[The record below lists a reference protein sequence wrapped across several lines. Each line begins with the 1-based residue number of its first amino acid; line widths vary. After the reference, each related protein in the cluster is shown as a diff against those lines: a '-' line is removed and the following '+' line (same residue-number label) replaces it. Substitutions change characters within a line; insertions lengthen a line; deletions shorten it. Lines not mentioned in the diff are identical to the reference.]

1 MQPNVDG
8 IDGYIYILTSPHKC
22 RISRRKIGLTT
33 LPHHRMNTYL
43 TSCCDLDELYFEK
56 LYHVRVSGV
65 EELRE
70 LEGKL
75 HAHFDTLR
83 RRREWFELDS
93 PDPVGEFIRTHASF
107 SKECT
112 LNDVK
117 DLQYSKESVKREKR
131 LIQEQQQQEQ
141 QQQQQQEQE
150 PVPLLVPVP
159 LPVKK
164 DLIIEYFS
172 HMLPP
177 GALLPRR
184 IQSELFCAF
193 LGKTAENEKYTGI
206 VQWPT
211 AVGKTI
217 GMLSLLF
224 ISFSRRSSEG
234 KIWRGLLI
242 APQND
247 ILNTIMDSIKRLEK
261 WGITIISGHDAQF
274 VDALQEYPRDRHC
287 LIITTH
293 ASLTDRRKWE
303 MLPDIDHC
311 HYDEVHQSTG
321 MQFFGLLVEWIP
333 KFTYFTGTSATPKTC
348 NSEQHTR
355 LHQLFGNP
363 LEVLH
368 QCEMDEAVK
377 EGWIAQPKIIAKIV
391 DSATRIQDF
400 IGIVAQSVA
409 KKREQG
415 KWMYGKVIVYLDT
428 IADVQA
434 AVRCA
439 VQYFNGPGSGS
450 GSTTIYMAVK
460 DTSVATANASTVT
473 AATTDSDVVPIE
485 GAHPDSE
492 FIKDEADGSLRIL
505 FACQRYRQGSDIKGI
520 EMTTVLF
527 NSTIATNVFVQIM
540 GRALRRD
547 YAYAN
552 KEGWCVI
559 VKTRSEGEEETSEDV
574 MDSILLEMASF
585 LMLSSSSNT
594 DADNKKTKKQQLQD
608 FVSQFLEFDV
618 DRKEFSIEETVER
631 MQCMYLRKEYVSG
644 NKGVREYCVEK
655 RIDSSFEYAE
665 HRKTETRISLPC
677 DIPCQSTETVYA
689 FLHPNASCMQKSE
702 FISILK
708 SLDLT
713 TSQKYESWRTG
724 LLLSSSQYPSIQHI
738 SDGYFGPN
746 DTNFNT
752 FVESKR
758 SSRR

>member
-1 MQPNVDG
+1 MQS

-22 RISRRKIGLTT
+22 SVHRRKIGLTT

-56 LYHVRVSGV
+56 LYHVNVPGV
-65 EELRE
+65 EELRDI
-70 LEGKL
+70 EGKM
-75 HAHFDTLR
+75 HEHFGPFR

-93 PDPVGEFIRTHASF
+93 PDPVGEFIRNHPSF
-107 SKECT
+107 SKECV

-117 DLQYSKESVKREKR
+117 DLQYSKELVKREKR
-131 LIQEQQQQEQ
+131 LLQK
-141 QQQQQQEQE
+141 QQEQE
-150 PVPLLVPVP
+150 QEATESASGSGSGSGSI
-159 LPVKK
+159 PVKE
-164 DLIIEYFS
+164 DLICEYFS

-177 GALLPRR
+177 GQLPRR

-193 LGKTAENEKYTGI
+193 LKKTAENEKYTGI

-217 GMLSLLF
+217 GMLSLLY

-303 MLPDIDHC
+303 MLPEIDHC

-415 KWMYGKVIVYLDT
+415 KWMYGKVIVYLET

-439 VQYFNGPGSGS
+439 VKHFNESNESGTGSA
-450 GSTTIYMAVK
+450 TIYMAVK
-460 DTSVATANASTVT
+460 DTSAVTVT
-473 AATTDSDVVPIE
+473 AATDSEVVSIE

-520 EMTTVLF
+520 EMTMVLF

-547 YAYAN
+547 PVYAN

-585 LMLSSSSNT
+585 LMLSSTSNT
-594 DADNKKTKKQQLQD
+594 DADMKKTKKDQLQD

-644 NKGVREYCVEK
+644 NKGVREYCIEK
-655 RIDSSFEYAE
+655 GIDSSFEYAE
-665 HRKTETRISLPC
+665 HRKTETRISLPP

-702 FISILK
+702 FISVLK

-724 LLLSSSQYPSIQHI
+724 LVLSSSSSHYPSIQNI

>member
-1 MQPNVDG
+1 MNIADNPDDENEN
-8 IDGYIYILTSPHKC
+8 GYIYILTSPYKKT
-22 RISRRKIGLTT
+22 IPRRKIGLTT
-33 LPHHRMNTYL
+33 LPHHRLHTYM
-43 TSCCDLDELYFEK
+43 TSCCDVDELYFEK
-56 LYHVRVSGV
+56 LYRVRVSGV
-65 EELRE
+65 EELRDI
-70 LEGKL
+70 EGKL

-93 PDPVGEFIRTHASF
+93 PDPVDEFIRNHASF

-131 LIQEQQQQEQ
+131 LVKQQQEQ
-141 QQQQQQEQE
+141 QEQQD
-150 PVPLLVPVP
+150 P
-159 LPVKK
+159 LPVHVPVLIPDKK
-164 DLIIEYFS
+164 DLITEYFS

-177 GALLPRR
+177 GSTLPRR

-193 LGKTAENEKYTGI
+193 LEKTSENEKYKGI

-391 DSATRIQDF
+391 DSVTRIQDF
-400 IGIVAQSVA
+400 IVIVAQSVA

-415 KWMYGKVIVYLDT
+415 KWVYGKVIVYLDT
-428 IADVQA
+428 IADVQT

-439 VQYFNGPGSGS
+439 IQYFNEA
-450 GSTTIYMAVK
+450 TIYMAVK
-460 DTSVATANASTVT
+460 DTSAANANAGASTEL
-473 AATTDSDVVPIE
+473 DVVPIE

-520 EMTTVLF
+520 EMTMVLF

-585 LMLSSSSNT
+585 LILSSTS
-594 DADNKKTKKQQLQD
+594 DADNKKPKKQQLQD

-644 NKGVREYCVEK
+644 NKGVREYCIDK
-655 RIDSSFEYAE
+655 GIDSSFEYAE
-665 HRKTETRISLPC
+665 HRKTETRISLPT
-677 DIPCQSTETVYA
+677 DLPCQSNETVYA

-702 FISILK
+702 FINLLK
-708 SLDLT
+708 TLDLT
-713 TSQKYESWRTG
+713 TSQKYETWRTG
-724 LLLSSSQYPSIQHI
+724 LVWPSAYPSIQHI

>member
-1 MQPNVDG
+1 MQPTVDG

-33 LPHHRMNTYL
+33 LPHHRINTYL

-131 LIQEQQQQEQ
+131 LIQEQQHQEQ
-141 QQQQQQEQE
+141 QHQEQE
-150 PVPLLVPVP
+150 PVPVP

-164 DLIIEYFS
+164 DLITEYFS
-172 HMLPP
+172 HMLPL

-400 IGIVAQSVA
+400 IVIVAQSVA

-434 AVRCA
+434 AVRYA

-450 GSTTIYMAVK
+450 ATIYMAVK
-460 DTSVATANASTVT
+460 DTSVANAAIANASIVT
-473 AATTDSDVVPIE
+473 AATACTNDSDVVHIE

-492 FIKDEADGSLRIL
+492 FIKDDADGSLRIL

-520 EMTTVLF
+520 EMTMVLF

-574 MDSILLEMASF
+574 MDGILLEMASF
-585 LMLSSSSNT
+585 LILSSTS
-594 DADNKKTKKQQLQD
+594 DAADMKKTKKQQLQD

-644 NKGVREYCVEK
+644 NKGVREYCVDK
-655 RIDSSFEYAE
+655 GIDSSFEYAE

-677 DIPCQSTETVYA
+677 DLPCHSNETVYA

-724 LLLSSSQYPSIQHI
+724 LVWPSAYPSIQHI

>member
-1 MQPNVDG
+1 MNIADNPDDENEN
-8 IDGYIYILTSPHKC
+8 GYIYILTSPYKKT
-22 RISRRKIGLTT
+22 IPRRKIGLTT
-33 LPHHRMNTYL
+33 LPHHRLHTYM
-43 TSCCDLDELYFEK
+43 TSCCDVDELYFEK
-56 LYHVRVSGV
+56 LYRVRVSGV
-65 EELRE
+65 EELRDI
-70 LEGKL
+70 EGKL

-93 PDPVGEFIRTHASF
+93 PDPVDEFIRNHASF

-131 LIQEQQQQEQ
+131 LVKQQQEQ
-141 QQQQQQEQE
+141 QEQQD
-150 PVPLLVPVP
+150 P
-159 LPVKK
+159 LPVHVPVLIPDKK
-164 DLIIEYFS
+164 DLITEYFS

-177 GALLPRR
+177 GSTLPRR
-184 IQSELFCAF
+184 IQSELFRAF
-193 LGKTAENEKYTGI
+193 LEKTSENEKYKGI

-247 ILNTIMDSIKRLEK
+247 ILNTIMDSIKRLKK

-391 DSATRIQDF
+391 DSVTRIQDF
-400 IGIVAQSVA
+400 IVIVAQSVA

-415 KWMYGKVIVYLDT
+415 KWVYGKVIVYLDT

-439 VQYFNGPGSGS
+439 IQYFNEA
-450 GSTTIYMAVK
+450 TIYMAVK
-460 DTSVATANASTVT
+460 DTSAANANAGASTEL
-473 AATTDSDVVPIE
+473 DVVPIE

-492 FIKDEADGSLRIL
+492 FINDEADGSLRIL

-520 EMTTVLF
+520 EMTMVLF

-540 GRALRRD
+540 GRALRKD

-585 LMLSSSSNT
+585 LILSSTS
-594 DADNKKTKKQQLQD
+594 DADNKKPKKQQLQD

-644 NKGVREYCVEK
+644 NKGVREYCIDK
-655 RIDSSFEYAE
+655 GIDSSFEYAE

-677 DIPCQSTETVYA
+677 DIPCQSNETVYA

-702 FISILK
+702 FINLLK
-708 SLDLT
+708 TLDLT
-713 TSQKYESWRTG
+713 TSQKYETWRTG
-724 LLLSSSQYPSIQHI
+724 LVWPSAYPSIQHI

>member
-1 MQPNVDG
+1 MNIADNPDDENEN
-8 IDGYIYILTSPHKC
+8 GYIYILTSPYKKT
-22 RISRRKIGLTT
+22 IPRRKIGLTT
-33 LPHHRMNTYL
+33 LPHHRLQTYM
-43 TSCCDLDELYFEK
+43 TSCCDVDELYFEK
-56 LYHVRVSGV
+56 LYRVRVPGV
-65 EELRE
+65 EELRDI
-70 LEGKL
+70 EGKL

-93 PDPVGEFIRTHASF
+93 PDPVDKFIRNHASF

-131 LIQEQQQQEQ
+131 LIKQQQQKQ
-141 QQQQQQEQE
+141 QHQQKQE
-150 PVPLLVPVP
+150 PGP
-159 LPVKK
+159 LPVPVQHKN
-164 DLIIEYFS
+164 DLITEYFS

-177 GALLPRR
+177 GSMLPRK
-184 IQSELFCAF
+184 IQSELFRAF
-193 LGKTAENEKYTGI
+193 LEKTSKNEKYTGI

-247 ILNTIMDSIKRLEK
+247 ILNTIIDSIKRLEK

-391 DSATRIQDF
+391 DSVTRIQDF
-400 IGIVAQSVA
+400 IVIVAQSVA

-415 KWMYGKVIVYLDT
+415 KWVYGKVIVYLDT

-439 VQYFNGPGSGS
+439 IQYFNKA
-450 GSTTIYMAVK
+450 TIYMAVK
-460 DTSVATANASTVT
+460 DTSAATANAG
-473 AATTDSDVVPIE
+473 ATTELDVVPIE

-520 EMTTVLF
+520 EMTMVLF

-585 LMLSSSSNT
+585 LILSSTS

-631 MQCMYLRKEYVSG
+631 MQCMYLRKEYISG
-644 NKGVREYCVEK
+644 NKGVREYCIDK
-655 RIDSSFEYAE
+655 GIDSSFEYAE
-665 HRKTETRISLPC
+665 HRKTETRISLPS
-677 DIPCQSTETVYA
+677 DIPCQSNETVYA

-702 FISILK
+702 FITLLK
-708 SLDLT
+708 TLDLT
-713 TSQKYESWRTG
+713 TSQKYETWRTG
-724 LLLSSSQYPSIQHI
+724 LVWPSAYPSIQHI
-738 SDGYFGPN
+738 NDGYFGHN

-758 SSRR
+758 SRR

>member
-1 MQPNVDG
+1 MQSTTTANNNHDNSG
-8 IDGYIYILTSPHKC
+8 TIDGYIYILTSPHKC
-22 RISRRKIGLTT
+22 NVRRRKIGLTT

-56 LYHVRVSGV
+56 LYHVKVSGV
-65 EELRE
+65 EELRDI
-70 LEGKL
+70 EGKM
-75 HAHFDTLR
+75 HEHFGPLR

-93 PDPVGEFIRTHASF
+93 PDPVGEFIRNHPSF
-107 SKECT
+107 SKECA

-117 DLQYSKESVKREKR
+117 DLQYSKESAKREKR
-131 LIQEQQQQEQ
+131 LIQEQEQ
-141 QQQQQQEQE
+141 HQEQE
-150 PVPLLVPVP
+150 PVPLPVP
-159 LPVKK
+159 GPVPDKK
-164 DLIIEYFS
+164 DLITEYFS
-172 HMLPP
+172 HMLPS
-177 GALLPRR
+177 GSLLPRR
-184 IQSELFCAF
+184 IQSELFRAF

-450 GSTTIYMAVK
+450 VTIYMAVK
-460 DTSVATANASTVT
+460 DTSAANAST
-473 AATTDSDVVPIE
+473 AATASTNDSDVVPIE

-520 EMTTVLF
+520 EMTMVLF

-574 MDSILLEMASF
+574 MDGILLEMASF
-585 LMLSSSSNT
+585 LILSSTS

-644 NKGVREYCVEK
+644 NKGVREYCVDK
-655 RIDSSFEYAE
+655 GIDSSFEYAE

-702 FISILK
+702 FINVLK
-708 SLDLT
+708 THDLS

-724 LLLSSSQYPSIQHI
+724 IVLSSSSRSSHYPSIQHI

-758 SSRR
+758 SRR

>member
-1 MQPNVDG
+1 MNIADNPDDENEN
-8 IDGYIYILTSPHKC
+8 GYIYILTSPYKKT
-22 RISRRKIGLTT
+22 IPRRKIGLTT
-33 LPHHRMNTYL
+33 LPHHRLHTYM
-43 TSCCDLDELYFEK
+43 TSCCDVDELYFEK
-56 LYHVRVSGV
+56 LYRVRVSGV
-65 EELRE
+65 EELRDI
-70 LEGKL
+70 EGKL

-93 PDPVGEFIRTHASF
+93 PDPVDKFIRNHASF

-131 LIQEQQQQEQ
+131 LVKQQQEQ
-141 QQQQQQEQE
+141 QEQQD
-150 PVPLLVPVP
+150 P
-159 LPVKK
+159 LPVHVPVLIPDKK
-164 DLIIEYFS
+164 DFITEYFS

-177 GALLPRR
+177 GSTLPRR
-184 IQSELFCAF
+184 IQSELFRAF
-193 LGKTAENEKYTGI
+193 LEKTSENEKYKGI

-391 DSATRIQDF
+391 DSVTRIQDF
-400 IGIVAQSVA
+400 IVIVAQSVA

-415 KWMYGKVIVYLDT
+415 KWVYGKVIVYLDT

-439 VQYFNGPGSGS
+439 IQYFNEA
-450 GSTTIYMAVK
+450 TIYMAVK
-460 DTSVATANASTVT
+460 DTSAANANAGASTEL
-473 AATTDSDVVPIE
+473 DVVPIE

-520 EMTTVLF
+520 EMTMVLF

-585 LMLSSSSNT
+585 LILSSTS
-594 DADNKKTKKQQLQD
+594 DADNKKPKKQQLQD

-644 NKGVREYCVEK
+644 NKGVREYCVDK
-655 RIDSSFEYAE
+655 GIDSSFEYAE
-665 HRKTETRISLPC
+665 HRKTETRISLPS
-677 DIPCQSTETVYA
+677 DIPCQSNETVYA

-702 FISILK
+702 FINLLK
-708 SLDLT
+708 TLDLT
-713 TSQKYESWRTG
+713 TSQKYETWRTG
-724 LLLSSSQYPSIQHI
+724 LVWPSAYPSIQHI
-738 SDGYFGPN
+738 NDGYFGHN

-758 SSRR
+758 SRR

>member
-1 MQPNVDG
+1 MQQTTTINNDDNVVVT

-22 RISRRKIGLTT
+22 KISRRKIGLTT

-43 TSCCDLDELYFEK
+43 TSCCDLDELYFER

-65 EELRE
+65 EELRDI
-70 LEGKL
+70 EGTL

-93 PDPVGEFIRTHASF
+93 PDPVGEFIRNHPSF

-141 QQQQQQEQE
+141 Q
-150 PVPLLVPVP
+150 PVP
-159 LPVKK
+159 LPVLVSVPDKK
-164 DLIIEYFS
+164 DLVTEYFS

-177 GALLPRR
+177 GSLLPRR
-184 IQSELFCAF
+184 IQSELFRAF
-193 LGKTAENEKYTGI
+193 LEKTAENEKYTGI

-415 KWMYGKVIVYLDT
+415 KWMYGKVIVYLET

-450 GSTTIYMAVK
+450 ATIYMAVK
-460 DTSVATANASTVT
+460 DTSVATANAAT
-473 AATTDSDVVPIE
+473 ATTDSDVVPIE

-520 EMTTVLF
+520 EMTMVLF

-547 YAYAN
+547 PAYAN

-574 MDSILLEMASF
+574 MDGILLEMASF
-585 LMLSSSSNT
+585 LMLSLNT

-644 NKGVREYCVEK
+644 NKGVREYCVDK
-655 RIDSSFEYAE
+655 GIDSSFEYAE

-677 DIPCQSTETVYA
+677 DLPCQSNETVYA

-702 FISILK
+702 FINVLK
-708 SLDLT
+708 MHDLS

-724 LLLSSSQYPSIQHI
+724 IVSSSSSSSSQYPSIQHI

>member
-1 MQPNVDG
+1 MQS
-8 IDGYIYILTSPHKC
+8 IDGYIYILTSPHK
-22 RISRRKIGLTT
+22 SSVHRRKIGLTT

-43 TSCCDLDELYFEK
+43 TSCCDLDELYFER
-56 LYHVRVSGV
+56 LYHVKVPGV
-65 EELRE
+65 EELRDI
-70 LEGKL
+70 EGKL

-93 PDPVGEFIRTHASF
+93 PDPVGEFIRNHPSF

-131 LIQEQQQQEQ
+131 LVQEQEQQQQEQ
-141 QQQQQQEQE
+141 EQE
-150 PVPLLVPVP
+150 PVLGPVPVP
-159 LPVKK
+159 DKK
-164 DLIIEYFS
+164 DLICEYFS
-172 HMLPP
+172 HMLPL
-177 GALLPRR
+177 GSLLPRR

-193 LGKTAENEKYTGI
+193 LKKTAENEKYTGI

-217 GMLSLLF
+217 GMLSLLY

-400 IGIVAQSVA
+400 IGIVAQSVT

-415 KWMYGKVIVYLDT
+415 KWMYGKVIVYLET

-439 VQYFNGPGSGS
+439 VQYFNDSNESGS
-450 GSTTIYMAVK
+450 ATIYMAVK
-460 DTSVATANASTVT
+460 DTSAATVT
-473 AATTDSDVVPIE
+473 AATDSEVVSIE

-520 EMTTVLF
+520 EMTMVLF

-547 YAYAN
+547 AAYPN

-574 MDSILLEMASF
+574 MDGILLEMASF
-585 LMLSSSSNT
+585 LLISSSSSNT
-594 DADNKKTKKQQLQD
+594 DIKKTKKEQLQD

-644 NKGVREYCVEK
+644 NKGVSEYCVEK
-655 RIDSSFEYAE
+655 GIDSSFEYAE
-665 HRKTETRISLPC
+665 HRKTETRISLPP
-677 DIPCQSTETVYA
+677 DIPCKSSETVYA
-689 FLHPNASCMQKSE
+689 FLHPNATCMQKSE
-702 FISILK
+702 FISVLK

-724 LLLSSSQYPSIQHI
+724 LVWPSHYPSIQHI